1 MNAMKI
7 RSVNPGRGLILL
19 AVSVLAAFFPWRSP
33 AAALDMS
40 WGGDRLS
47 VKADQVPLQDILG
60 RLQESGIMIRVDPRV
75 NPSVSLHFENRDFR
89 EGLEELLAGCD
100 YALFSTLIEGPAGS
114 FRHISEINVYMRGDR
129 RTLQPLPGKNDN
141 LERAQ
146 APAHSNV
153 IACVKDEVLLR
164 LRKEV
169 SLPAF
174 RALLARLNG
183 TVVES
188 LPALGIYRVRL
199 APGSDL
205 MAVLKT
211 LAEDPLVDRAEPN
224 LVYQPVTPQR
234 VEGGATAVSRGS
246 VVPGQGAAAVAVLD
260 TGLRSD
266 AGLGNRVL
274 ASLDALAP
282 DRPLADTA
290 GHGTQMALIAAGMT
304 VPEGGDA
311 AAEATGVPIIPIRAF
326 DDNGYAAGFALM
338 KSLSFA
344 LDHGARVVS
353 MSWGSETDSGF
364 LNEAMA
370 YASGRG
376 AVLVAAAGNEPSG
389 RPMYPAA
396 NPNVVAVAALSP
408 DGSVWAQSNFGSF
421 VQLAAPAFA
430 TFPVGYKGPPGTY
443 AGTSVATAF
452 TANALARY
460 LTLHP
465 DASARQTLEALKGS
479 LSRGPFLG
487 AQTHA
492 EIGRLDSR
500 ALAVF
505 LGKKP

>member
-7 RSVNPGRGLILL
+7 RCINSVRGLILL
-19 AVSVLAAFFPWRSP
+19 TVWFLTLCSVRSVP
-33 AAALDMS
+33 AAALDVS
-40 WGGDRLS
+40 WGGDTLS

-60 RLQESGIMIRVDPRV
+60 RLQESGITIRVDPRV
-75 NPSVSLHFENRDFR
+75 NPSVTLHFENRDIR
-89 EGLEELLAGCD
+89 DGIEDLLAGCD

-129 RTLQPLPGKNDN
+129 RALQPLPGKNDN
-141 LERAQ
+141 LVRAQ
-146 APAHSNV
+146 APVHTNV
-153 IACVKDEVLLR
+153 LTCVKDEVLLR
-164 LRKEV
+164 LKKNI
-169 SLPAF
+169 SLPEF

-188 LPALGIYRVRL
+188 LPALGIYRIRL

-205 MAVLKT
+205 AALLKT
-211 LAEDPLVDRAEPN
+211 LGSDPMVERAEPN

-234 VEGGATAVSRGS
+234 VAAAAAVPRGS
-246 VVPGQGAAAVAVLD
+246 TAPAKGAAAVAVLD
-260 TGLRSD
+260 TGLRAD
-266 AGLGNRVL
+266 AGLGDRVL

-282 DRPLADTA
+282 DRPMADGA

-304 VPEGGDA
+304 VPEGG
-311 AAEATGVPIIPIRAF
+311 EATANAVGVPIIPIRAF

-338 KSLSFA
+338 RSLAFA
-344 LDHGARVVS
+344 LDQGARVVS

-364 LNEAMA
+364 LNDAMA
-370 YASGRG
+370 YAAARG
-376 AVLVAAAGNEPSG
+376 AVLVAAAGNEPTG

-408 DGSVWAQSNFGSF
+408 DGSVWSQSNYGSF
-421 VQLAAPAFA
+421 VELAAPAFA

-460 LTLHP
+460 FALHP
-465 DASARQTLEALKGS
+465 EASARQALDALKGA
-479 LSRGPFLG
+479 LSREGS
-487 AQTHA
+487 ASTRTHA

-500 ALAVF
+500 AMAFF
-505 LGKKP
+505 LGSKP